1 MESTIRIERY
11 ADQGRCVGHIDGR
24 VVFVRFALPGELVR
38 VVLDEPH
45 DREDRFWTGEVTEV
59 LEASE
64 DRVEPVWPLA
74 GPLAMGGGVGGA
86 DLVHV
91 SLPGQLKWKSTSI
104 AEQMRR
110 LGHVDVDVPIERM
123 PEDEAEQGLHWRTRI
138 EMIAD
143 ENGRPSMR
151 RRGTHVRVP
160 IDTMPLASRALLN
173 VAEKEHVWDG
183 GFTPGSQIRLS
194 VPEPRGNAEIA
205 DNYAVLVDGE
215 VTAGNRELTEK
226 VTVCGREF
234 EYGVDAGGFWQ
245 MHRHAPIALTGH
257 VMSLVHGELDGAA
270 SACLWDLYSGSGLFT
285 LPLATLSAGR
295 TRMLSVEGGKTAVK
309 HAQRNLRAI
318 HLGNVDARVGDV
330 AKTLANV
337 RNDLAKPDIV
347 VLDPPRAGARAKVC
361 RQIAESGA
369 RSVVYIACD
378 PASLARDTA
387 TLASLGYDLADI
399 RAFDIYPTTHHVETV
414 VLLSKG
420 EVDSKKIRVEFSLE
434 DMDMSEF
441 QDGATY
447 TQIKDYV
454 LEHSGLKVSNLYI
467 SQIKRKCGIEV
478 GKNYNLPKSED
489 SRQPLCPPEKEKA
502 IREAFKYFGMI

>member
-86 DLVHV
+86 DL
-91 SLPGQLKWKSTSI
+91 
-104 AEQMRR
+104 
-110 LGHVDVDVPIERM
+110 DVDVPIERM
-123 PEDEAEQGLHWRTRI
+123 PEDEAEHGLHWRTRI

-414 VLLSKG
+414 ALFRK
-420 EVDSKKIRVEFSLE
+420 
-434 DMDMSEF
+434 
-441 QDGATY
+441 AT
-447 TQIKDYV
+447 
-454 LEHSGLKVSNLYI
+454 
-467 SQIKRKCGIEV
+467 R
-478 GKNYNLPKSED
+478 
-489 SRQPLCPPEKEKA
+489 
-502 IREAFKYFGMI
+502 

>member
-1 MESTIRIERY
+1 MEATIRIERY

-38 VVLDEPH
+38 IALDEPH
-45 DREDRFWTGEVTEV
+45 DREDRFWTGEVLEV

-64 DRVEPVWPLA
+64 DRADPVWPLA

-91 SLPGQLKWKSTSI
+91 TLQGQLKWKSTSV
-104 AEQMRR
+104 AEQMSR
-110 LGHVDVDVPIERM
+110 LGHVDVEVPIDRM

-143 ENGRPSMR
+143 TDGRPSMR

-160 IDTMPLASRALLN
+160 IDTMPLASKALLD
-173 VAEKEHVWDG
+173 VAEREHVWDG

-194 VPEPRGNAEIA
+194 VPEPRSNDSAE
-205 DNYAVLVDGE
+205 DNYAVLVDGQ
-215 VTAGNRELTEK
+215 VTAGNRDLTEK
-226 VTVCGREF
+226 VTVDGREF
-234 EYGVDAGGFWQ
+234 EYVVDAGGFWQ
-245 MHRHAPIALTGH
+245 MHRHAPIALTNH
-257 VMSLVHGELDGAA
+257 VISLVRGELDGVK

-285 LPLATLSAGR
+285 LPLATLSAER
-295 TRMLSVEGGKTAVK
+295 TRMLSVEGGKIAVK
-309 HAQRNLRAI
+309 SAQRNLRHI

-337 RNDLAKPDIV
+337 RNDLSKPDVV

-361 RQIAESGA
+361 RQIAQAEA

-387 TLASLGYDLADI
+387 TLVSLGYELADI
-399 RAFDIYPTTHHVETV
+399 HAFDIYPMTHHVETV
-414 VLLSKG
+414 ALFRRT
-420 EVDSKKIRVEFSLE
+420 I
-434 DMDMSEF
+434 
-441 QDGATY
+441 Q
-447 TQIKDYV
+447 
-454 LEHSGLKVSNLYI
+454 
-467 SQIKRKCGIEV
+467 
-478 GKNYNLPKSED
+478 
-489 SRQPLCPPEKEKA
+489 
-502 IREAFKYFGMI
+502 

>member
-1 MESTIRIERY
+1 MQAEVRIERY
-11 ADQGRCVGHIDGR
+11 ADQGRCVAHIDGR

-38 VVLDEPH
+38 IELDEPH
-45 DREDRFWTGEVTEV
+45 DRDERFWTGEVVEV
-59 LEASE
+59 VQASD
-64 DRVEPVWPLA
+64 DRVEPAWALA

-91 SLPGQLKWKSTSI
+91 SLPGQLTWKAVTIS
-104 AEQMRR
+104 EQMKR
-110 LGHVDVDVPIERM
+110 LGHVDVTVPISRADG
-123 PEDEAEQGLHWRTRI
+123 DEELGGLHWRTRI

-143 ENGRPSMR
+143 DNGKPSMR

-160 IDTMPLASRALLN
+160 LTTMPLATNALLD
-173 VAEKEHVWDG
+173 VAAANGIWDG
-183 GFTPGSQIRLS
+183 GFEPGSQIRLS
-194 VPEPRGNAEIA
+194 VPEPRQAVGESDSSDIGS
-205 DNYAVLVDGE
+205 NYAVLVDGE
-215 VTAGNRELTEK
+215 LQAGTRQLTER
-226 VTVCGREF
+226 VTVAGREF
-234 EYGVDAGGFWQ
+234 SYMVDANGFWQ
-245 MHRHAPIALTGH
+245 VHRQAPIALANH
-257 VMSLVHGELDGAA
+257 VIDLVRGEMDGAV
-270 SACLWDLYSGSGLFT
+270 SAVLWDLYSGSGLFT

-414 VLLSKG
+414 ALFRK
-420 EVDSKKIRVEFSLE
+420 
-434 DMDMSEF
+434 
-441 QDGATY
+441 AT
-447 TQIKDYV
+447 
-454 LEHSGLKVSNLYI
+454 
-467 SQIKRKCGIEV
+467 R
-478 GKNYNLPKSED
+478 
-489 SRQPLCPPEKEKA
+489 
-502 IREAFKYFGMI
+502 